1 MAPKAKPLSEATKA
15 ALRKK
20 AEGTRF
26 TYGQL
31 AAVYR
36 RGQGAICRA
45 ERKCQWLHGQWAGSK
60 FCFGHPRK
68 PDLLKKKKK
77 YGQEKRPALRTPG
90 LSGYTSQNARQAIQ
104 RKVTSFWRRRVIGSN
119 SFVSVSRALRR
130 SHLARESRR
139 LIRTSVR
146 RLRRVK
152 PDGVDVQELLEFKRN
167 VEQNKLE
174 SEGKYTEARQAL
186 EQQFREA
193 AEAKDKRIAELE
205 ARVRELELIAPANT
219 ALADVVHDPSI
230 VFKADL
236 LKPDQIEREADGTVV
251 VVNGYERKPIGEWA
265 KTLPS
270 YMQKAPKPRQ
280 WCAFRTQHRWRH
292 PARHKESFCQRV
304 LQPHRTVAAF
314 RTDRDMYERLKA
326 AANR

>member
-1 MAPKAKPLSEATKA
+1 MSEEQNQEITSPAAPNNSEVDALKNSIQALEKKNYELIGKLKDAKT
-15 ALRKK
+15 
-20 AEGTRF
+20 
-26 TYGQL
+26 
-31 AAVYR
+31 V
-36 RGQGAICRA
+36 
-45 ERKCQWLHGQWAGSK
+45 
-60 FCFGHPRK
+60 
-68 PDLLKKKKK
+68 
-77 YGQEKRPALRTPG
+77 
-90 LSGYTSQNARQAIQ
+90 
-104 RKVTSFWRRRVIGSN
+104 
-119 SFVSVSRALRR
+119 
-130 SHLARESRR
+130 
-139 LIRTSVR
+139 
-146 RLRRVK
+146 
-152 PDGVDVQELLEFKRN
+152 PDGVDVQELLEFKRT

-193 AEAKDKRIAELE
+193 SEAKDKRIAELE

-265 KTLPS
+265 KSLPS
-270 YMQKAPKPRQ
+270 YMQKAPKPQ
-280 WCAFRTQHRWRH
+280 GSGA
-292 PARHKESFCQRV
+292 PAGRNIGSDVPPGKNPFSKESYNLTEQSR
-304 LQPHRTVAAF
+304 LY

>member
-1 MAPKAKPLSEATKA
+1 MAEEQIQETTSPEAPDNSELNALKNSIQALEKKNYELIGKLKEAKT
-15 ALRKK
+15 
-20 AEGTRF
+20 
-26 TYGQL
+26 
-31 AAVYR
+31 V
-36 RGQGAICRA
+36 
-45 ERKCQWLHGQWAGSK
+45 
-60 FCFGHPRK
+60 
-68 PDLLKKKKK
+68 
-77 YGQEKRPALRTPG
+77 
-90 LSGYTSQNARQAIQ
+90 
-104 RKVTSFWRRRVIGSN
+104 
-119 SFVSVSRALRR
+119 
-130 SHLARESRR
+130 
-139 LIRTSVR
+139 
-146 RLRRVK
+146 
-152 PDGVDVQELLEFKRN
+152 PDGVDVQELLEFKRT

-193 AEAKDKRIAELE
+193 SEAKDKRIAELE

-265 KTLPS
+265 KSLPS
-270 YMQKAPKPRQ
+270 YMQKAPKPQ
-280 WCAFRTQHRWRH
+280 GSGA
-292 PARHKESFCQRV
+292 PAGRNIGSDVPPGKNPFSKESYNLTEQSR
-304 LQPHRTVAAF
+304 LY

>member
-1 MAPKAKPLSEATKA
+1 MAEEQVKESMASESSNDIE
-15 ALRKK
+15 ALK
-20 AEGTRF
+20 AERE
-26 TYGQL
+26 
-31 AAVYR
+31 A
-36 RGQGAICRA
+36 
-45 ERKCQWLHGQWAGSK
+45 
-60 FCFGHPRK
+60 
-68 PDLLKKKKK
+68 LLKKNYELIGKLQKKELINQVPDD
-77 YGQEKRPALRTPG
+77 YEALKKFK
-90 LSGYTSQNARQAIQ
+90 QQA
-104 RKVTSFWRRRVIGSN
+104 
-119 SFVSVSRALRR
+119 
-130 SHLARESRR
+130 
-139 LIRTSVR
+139 
-146 RLRRVK
+146 
-152 PDGVDVQELLEFKRN
+152 
-167 VEQNKLE
+167 EQNKLE

-265 KTLPS
+265 KSLPS
-270 YMQKAPKPRQ
+270 YMQKAPKPVGSGAPSGRSTGGDIPPGTKNPF
-280 WCAFRTQHRWRH
+280 A
-292 PARHKESFCQRV
+292 KESYNLTEQSR
-304 LQPHRTVAAF
+304 LY

>member
-1 MAPKAKPLSEATKA
+1 MAEENIAPVEQNVDEQKWQSELDAMR
-15 ALRKK
+15 RKN
-20 AEGTRF
+20 AE
-26 TYGQL
+26 
-31 AAVYR
+31 
-36 RGQGAICRA
+36 
-45 ERKCQWLHGQWAGSK
+45 
-60 FCFGHPRK
+60 
-68 PDLLKKKKK
+68 LLKEYKDFK
-77 YGQEKRPALRTPG
+77 E
-90 LSGYTSQNARQAIQ
+90 
-104 RKVTSFWRRRVIGSN
+104 
-119 SFVSVSRALRR
+119 SVK
-130 SHLARESRR
+130 
-139 LIRTSVR
+139 TV
-146 RLRRVK
+146 
-152 PDGVDVQELLEFKRN
+152 PDGVNVQELLEFKRS

-186 EQQFREA
+186 EQQFRDA

-265 KTLPS
+265 RSLPS
-270 YMQKAPKPRQ
+270 YMQKAPKPQ
-280 WCAFRTQHRWRH
+280 GSGA
-292 PARHKESFCQRV
+292 PAGRNMGGDVPPGKNPFSKENYNLTEQSR
-304 LQPHRTVAAF
+304 LY